1 MTRHLATLS
10 NSAPACVLLL
20 HTHTRPLQLCLVG
33 TSLETHAF
41 QSHGLACT
49 LSRVSLTHTHTRRDS
64 YPAHTLPGSTWVL
77 VMPRS
82 FTDSTRDCPC
92 CTGNIKRVSPFQ
104 VVLPLVSHN
113 DLVCCRVTPPQTKL
127 TRSTSRHKIF
137 WKARKNYKFPFA
149 PPSKNPPLSPPLK
162 VESHSYSR
170 RLPAL
175 G

>member
-1 MTRHLATLS
+1 MCAS
-10 NSAPACVLLL
+10 
-20 HTHTRPLQLCLVG
+20 THTRPLQLCLVG

-49 LSRVSLTHTHTRRDS
+49 LSRVSRTHGGDS

-149 PPSKNPPLSPPLK
+149 PPLKKSPTIASL
-162 VESHSYSR
+162 E
-170 RLPAL
+170 